1 MRIFIDCEWN
11 DYQGPL
17 ISMALC
23 AEDGREFYEVLECD
37 DPKPWVAENVMPILE
52 KDAIPLPEFRWK
64 LQEFLRG
71 FKRPHIV
78 ADWPEDIAR
87 FCEALIT
94 GPGTCLNVRPFMA
107 EVCPIDAPSK
117 RPHNALWD
125 ARAIREAYLAANA
138 EARGRQSRPVKRTV
152 RGQGGNT

>member
-23 AEDGREFYEVLECD
+23 AEDGREFYEVLGCA

-52 KDAIPLPEFRWK
+52 KPPVSIAEFHRK
-64 LQEFLRG
+64 LLEFLLQ
-71 FKRPHIV
+71 FDAVHVI
-78 ADWPEDIAR
+78 ADWPEDIAH
-87 FCEALIT
+87 FCRALIVCA
-94 GPGTCLNVRPFMA
+94 GQCLPVSGFTA
-107 EVCPIDAPSK
+107 EVAKIDETSK
-117 RPHNALWD
+117 LPHNALWD

-138 EARGRQSRPVKRTV
+138 GIQRQQRS
-152 RGQGGNT
+152 